1 MNIQTYIQQVGIEKA
16 SSALGVSIP
25 AIKHYR
31 NGIRKVSP
39 SKVLATCKATG
50 WTVTPHELRPDLY
63 PNPTDG
69 LPAGEA
75 AHLIASGAIKPISSG
90 RHTQFSGGGCL
101 YSAAEE
107 ERRRKERRLTERR
120 DHERREDER
129 RQAS

>member
-16 SSALGVSIP
+16 SLTLGVSVP

-69 LPAGEA
+69 
-75 AHLIASGAIKPISSG
+75 IPIE
-90 RHTQFSGGGCL
+90 L
-101 YSAAEE
+101 SADFLDRRSA
-107 ERRRKERRLTERR
+107 ERRTAERREQERR
-120 DHERREDER
+120 DHERRGSGFPVDHGPED
-129 RQAS
+129 AA